1 MSEGFAI
8 IAEKMTESGIKHSTI
23 MMEIIMMGIHN
34 GFPPKYRYLTTGQKA
49 DSPPEFNMTSLGPNK
64 STGQ

>member
-1 MSEGFAI
+1 
-8 IAEKMTESGIKHSTI
+8 

-34 GFPPKYRYLTTGQKA
+34 GFPPKYRYLTTGQQA

>member
-23 MMEIIMMGIHN
+23 MMGII
-34 GFPPKYRYLTTGQKA
+34 
-49 DSPPEFNMTSLGPNK
+49 
-64 STGQ
+64 

>member
-34 GFPPKYRYLTTGQKA
+34 GFPPKYRYLTTGHNRLTA
-49 DSPPEFNMTSLGPNK
+49 PLK
-64 STGQ
+64 SI